1 MLSKINK
8 GIFNWSYFLGIT
20 IALILLNIIGA
31 LVNLKIDMTEDSRFS
46 LSSGTERFLSDKQN
60 FENRISIKIYLE
72 GELPA
77 EILSFRNAIEDKLK
91 DFKSIAGDRIEYQF
105 INPNKGHANK
115 KEEYFFLRGI
125 FEKGILPT
133 KVVYVKNGV
142 QSQLIVWPGAEVSY
156 SSNGVVKETYLQF
169 LPGTPNGE
177 PIELNRINPIIE
189 NSLNNLEYNIL
200 SALRKIS
207 QRDKKRIGF
216 LQGHGELKEPQTMNA
231 RAVLSPYFYL
241 TSLSINS
248 REFLNELNDLDGLI
262 IANPTQP
269 FSPLDLYFIDQF
281 VMNGGRLM
289 VFMNALSHNEDSLS
303 KNLMEHTTRKNLKL
317 DKMLFDY
324 GINIHENYVFDRIC
338 GYRKVRMDQASS
350 LSWPYHVLASPSL
363 HPITRNIDPVSLE
376 YCNELQLIQTPGV
389 KLTKILNSSAN
400 ANRSGLAPQI
410 SIADFQIFGENP
422 AFVENPEDPINK
434 ITLAAIAEGQIPSYF
449 TNRELA
455 DETNRDITKTKE
467 MRQGP
472 KKFRQK
478 KTKSDASAKV
488 FVVGNGT
495 FLANEYD
502 SVFQGGSYQYR
513 PFPAFP
519 FNALKYS
526 RIPDLNGRPLIYGNQ
541 EFIQNLVD
549 YMMGDN
555 SVLDIRSKQIE
566 FKEMDKMKLQ
576 AKAEF
581 YRYLNL
587 ILPLAFILALA
598 VLMFI
603 SRKQKYLR

>member
-241 TSLSINS
+241 TSLSFNS
-248 REFLNELNDLDGLI
+248 RESLNELNDLDGLI

-434 ITLAAIAEGQIPSYF
+434 ITLAAIAEGQIPSHF
-449 TNRELA
+449 V
-455 DETNRDITKTKE
+455 NRDVLINVDTLASIIPNNFRKKRTISTKE
-467 MRQGP
+467 
-472 KKFRQK
+472 
-478 KTKSDASAKV
+478 TKV

-495 FLANEYD
+495 FLANDYD
-502 SVFQGGSYQYR
+502 SVFRAGKYEYTAS
-513 PFPAFP
+513 PPFP

>member
-1 MLSKINK
+1 M
-8 GIFNWSYFLGIT
+8 
-20 IALILLNIIGA
+20 
-31 LVNLKIDMTEDSRFS
+31 
-46 LSSGTERFLSDKQN
+46 
-60 FENRISIKIYLE
+60 
-72 GELPA
+72 
-77 EILSFRNAIEDKLK
+77 
-91 DFKSIAGDRIEYQF
+91 
-105 INPNKGHANK
+105 
-115 KEEYFFLRGI
+115 
-125 FEKGILPT
+125 
-133 KVVYVKNGV
+133 KNGV
-142 QSQLIVWPGAEVSY
+142 QSQLILWPGAEVSY

-241 TSLSINS
+241 TSLSFNS
-248 REFLNELNDLDGLI
+248 RESLNELNDLDGLI

-389 KLTKILNSSAN
+389 KLTKILTSSAN
-400 ANRSGLAPQI
+400 SNRSGLAPQI

-434 ITLAAIAEGQIPSYF
+434 ITLAAIAEGQIPSHF
-449 TNRELA
+449 V
-455 DETNRDITKTKE
+455 NRDVLINVDTLASFIPNNFRKKRTISTKE
-467 MRQGP
+467 
-472 KKFRQK
+472 
-478 KTKSDASAKV
+478 TKV

-495 FLANEYD
+495 FLANDYD
-502 SVFQGGSYQYR
+502 SVFRAGKYEYTAS
-513 PFPAFP
+513 PPFP

-598 VLMFI
+598 ILMFF

>member
-1 MLSKINK
+1 MLPKINK

-142 QSQLIVWPGAEVSY
+142 QSQLILWPGAEVSY

-241 TSLSINS
+241 TSLSFNS
-248 REFLNELNDLDGLI
+248 RESLNELNDLDGLI

-281 VMNGGRLM
+281 VMNGGKLM

-434 ITLAAIAEGQIPSYF
+434 ITLAAIAEGQIPSHF
-449 TNRELA
+449 V
-455 DETNRDITKTKE
+455 NRDVLINVDTLASIIPNNFRKKRTISTKE
-467 MRQGP
+467 
-472 KKFRQK
+472 
-478 KTKSDASAKV
+478 TKV

-495 FLANEYD
+495 FLANDYD
-502 SVFQGGSYQYR
+502 SVFRAGKYEYTAS
-513 PFPAFP
+513 PPFP

>member
-142 QSQLIVWPGAEVSY
+142 QSQLILWPGAEVSY

-241 TSLSINS
+241 TSLSFNS
-248 REFLNELNDLDGLI
+248 RESLNELNDLDGLI

-434 ITLAAIAEGQIPSYF
+434 ITLAAIAEGQIPSHF
-449 TNRELA
+449 V
-455 DETNRDITKTKE
+455 NRDVLINVDTLASIIPNNFRKKRTISTKE
-467 MRQGP
+467 
-472 KKFRQK
+472 
-478 KTKSDASAKV
+478 TKV

-495 FLANEYD
+495 FLANDYD
-502 SVFQGGSYQYR
+502 SVFRAGKYEYTAS
-513 PFPAFP
+513 PPFP

-598 VLMFI
+598 ILMFI